1 MLTCKQFLQELNDY
15 LDPSTDPAM
24 KCHLEKHVNECPNC
38 FVIVDTTKKTMQIYK
53 GLEAA
58 DHSGE
63 RKSAALEGARKEDG
77 RPQVAGLIFSRRAQS
92 FIEFA
97 AAAVVPLPQ

>member
-38 FVIVDTTKKTMQIYK
+38 FVIVDTTKKTMQIYR
-53 GLEAA
+53 GLEPQTIPENVKARLWKALEKKMAA
-58 DHSGE
+58 
-63 RKSAALEGARKEDG
+63 RKSQA
-77 RPQVAGLIFSRRAQS
+77 
-92 FIEFA
+92 
-97 AAAVVPLPQ
+97 

>member
-15 LDPSTDPAM
+15 LDPTTDPTM

-53 GLEAA
+53 GVEPQTIPEGVKARLWKALEKKMAA
-58 DHSGE
+58 
-63 RKSAALEGARKEDG
+63 RKS
-77 RPQVAGLIFSRRAQS
+77 
-92 FIEFA
+92 
-97 AAAVVPLPQ
+97 